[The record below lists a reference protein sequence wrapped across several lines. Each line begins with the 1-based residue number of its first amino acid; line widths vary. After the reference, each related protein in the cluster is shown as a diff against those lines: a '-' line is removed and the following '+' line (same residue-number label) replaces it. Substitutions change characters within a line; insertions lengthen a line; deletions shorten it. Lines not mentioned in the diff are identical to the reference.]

1 MFMNLFHK
9 LTKSEPAWRA
19 AWESSLQLSSGAL
32 QHIAVNTEKEFL
44 QLGERMQDFYERAK
58 NMSRLSSQVATHL
71 SGDDMNKEIEALRAI
86 FDMVN
91 SQTERSA
98 QGAVALEFMLNKL
111 SVIEGRL
118 CGFDK
123 TVMNLQVLC
132 NFIKIESAR
141 LGQSNS
147 RFDTLGDDVRKLST
161 TIASKSLDLLG
172 RSASLSRLIRQYL
185 KTIADYEARQQ
196 GQARLILDSATNNLS
211 AMTEEYDLASET
223 LKTIAVRWESISRN
237 IGEIVASMQFH
248 DITRQRLEHI
258 RDALVELSSRGRKE
272 EGSPGAPERKYLRFA
287 TVGRNGDRHNGGV
300 QKASLAISLCELQK
314 AQLVHAD
321 DDLVSA
327 VGRMSKS
334 LQKIADNVII
344 TSEEIHKTAKAS
356 GGDGRSFLQKLEADL
371 LSLAGAIA
379 TYGTLERDLS
389 ASMRTVT
396 GTVGQMT
403 SFIHDIQR
411 IGIDL
416 NMIAL
421 NASIQSAHIGQSGAT
436 LGVLAESIHIL
447 SADTAQIIKE
457 ISGDLSAV
465 VEEARSSSLQNN
477 NEAVAGA
484 AGFTEGIDIRIAA
497 ALGSIRLMNDD
508 VSALLSRI
516 DREGKDLSRDIEATV
531 NSVAVNEGMS
541 QRIRE
546 VISELTELIADMRS
560 VLPMTAG
567 QPDGEKLRDL
577 AGRYTMDQERQ
588 VHQAMTSSAAV
599 ALIASA
605 VVHDMPDEEGRS
617 ADSPPPSE
625 QAVASRESVE
635 DLGDNVELF

>member
-9 LTKSEPAWRA
+9 LTRSKPIWRP
-19 AWESSLQLSSGAL
+19 AWESCLQASSGTL
-32 QHIAVNTEKEFL
+32 KNIAANTEKEFL
-44 QLGERMQDFYERAK
+44 QLGQRMQDFYERAK

-71 SGDDMNKEIEALRAI
+71 SGDDMNKEMESLRAI
-86 FDMVN
+86 FDMAN

-98 QGAVALEFMLNKL
+98 QGAVTLEFMLDKL
-111 SVIEGRL
+111 TVIEERL

-123 TVMNLQVLC
+123 TVKHLQVLC

-147 RFDTLGDDVRKLST
+147 RFDTLGDDVRKLSV

-172 RSASLSRLIRQYL
+172 RSASLSLMIRQYL
-185 KTIADYEARQQ
+185 KTIADYEARQK
-196 GQARLILDSATNNLS
+196 GQSRLILDSAANNLS
-211 AMTEEYDLASET
+211 AMTEEYELAAET

-258 RDALVELSSRGRKE
+258 RDALVELNTRGRNE
-272 EGSPGAPERKYLRFA
+272 TENSDAPERKHPGFA
-287 TVGRNGDRHNGGV
+287 LSGRNGGRHKGDL
-300 QKASLAISLCELQK
+300 QKVSLAMSLCELQK

-327 VGRMSKS
+327 VGRMNKS
-334 LQKIADNVII
+334 LQKIADNVIN
-344 TSEEIHKTAKAS
+344 TSEEIQKTAKAS
-356 GGDGRSFLQKLEADL
+356 GGDGQSFLQKLEADL

-396 GTVGQMT
+396 GAVGQMT
-403 SFIHDIQR
+403 SFIRDIQR

-416 NMIAL
+416 HMIAL
-421 NASIQSAHIGQSGAT
+421 NASVQSAHIGQSGAT
-436 LGVLAESIHIL
+436 LGVLAESIHRL
-447 SADTAQIIKE
+447 SADTAQNIGE
-457 ISGDLSAV
+457 ISSDLSAV
-465 VEEARSSSLQNN
+465 VEEARSSSLQNRDD
-477 NEAVAGA
+477 AGA
-484 AGFTEGIDIRIAA
+484 GDAGFTGGIDSRIAA

-508 VSALLSRI
+508 VTALLSRI
-516 DREGKDLSRDIEATV
+516 DREGNDLSRDIEATV
-531 NSVAVNEGMS
+531 NGAAVNEGMS

-546 VISELTELIADMRS
+546 VVSELTELIAGMRS
-560 VLPMTAG
+560 ALPATAG
-567 QPDGEKLRDL
+567 QADSEELRDL
-577 AGRYTMDQERQ
+577 AGRYTMEQERRI
-588 VHQAMTSSAAV
+588 HQAMASSAAV
-599 ALIASA
+599 ALIASESVPA
-605 VVHDMPDEEGRS
+605 SSEEGRS

-625 QAVASRESVE
+625 QSVAPGESDE
-635 DLGDNVELF
+635 DLGDNVDLF